1 MRAALIVT
9 TKGGKTESQFFEQ
22 ASEGKRAFR
31 SLKGDFDSARYW
43 ELSRP
48 QKRYKKKA
56 EKPAPVENR
65 PFHGEQKEAPA
76 KKAAKKAE
84 KKPTK
89 TETALS

>member
-9 TKGGKTESQFFEQ
+9 TKGKKSDSQFFET

-48 QKRYKKKA
+48 QKRYKAKV
-56 EKPAPVENR
+56 EKAPVENR
-65 PFHGEQKEAPA
+65 PFIEP
-76 KKAAKKAE
+76 KKTAAKKTA
-84 KKPTK
+84 KKSTQTK
-89 TETALS
+89 TTKS